1 MRRFAGFFGAT
12 LVCAQ
17 MTGWLAA
24 APVAAQDFTHPKAM
38 QLPAAAFQRPAA
50 AHLQLVLDNG
60 LVAYVAE
67 DRRAPLVTIN
77 AYIGAGIGHGTPG
90 AAEAMAAA
98 LRRGPAGMTRGAFR
112 DALADMQ
119 AEYTVTLGHEET
131 QLSLDVLAE
140 DASAALELMASVIRA
155 PSFESAATGPSA
167 SEASGGVDGG
177 IDYASSLQGAIDLFE
192 SRLFEG
198 HAFARR
204 AEGSRAEGSGPKA
217 EALHED
223 VVRSGNMTL
232 AVAGD
237 IDPVAAR
244 QQVRELFAGIAE
256 GGVDSES
263 MFDPLAAMTTRSL
276 VLADVDRDQGWV
288 VIGHELPVIPPE
300 DEAALHVM
308 DYILG
313 AYHLDSRLYRNSRE
327 LRGLTNDNSSFL
339 QPGVRGPGS
348 YTFRTYGRPEAVRLL
363 VDVTFRQLA
372 LMRNTLVT
380 EDELFVAKGAL
391 VDGIYAER
399 YATGLDAANAYA
411 VEWLR
416 SGSHERSAS
425 YPARIA
431 AVTAEEVQAAARKY
445 IHPDRM
451 TIAVVGPLD
460 RIRSAPAI
468 EGEAQLEDYGKS
480 VTHP

>member
-1 MRRFAGFFGAT
+1 MKGFAGMFSAT
-12 LVCAQ
+12 LALAQ
-17 MTGWLAA
+17 MAVWFSASSA
-24 APVAAQDFTHPKAM
+24 MAQDYTHPKAM
-38 QLPAAAFQRPAA
+38 QLPAPAFQRPAA
-50 AHLQLVLDNG
+50 TDLQLVLDNG
-60 LVAYVAE
+60 LVAYVAL

-77 AYIGAGIGHGTPG
+77 AYIGVGRGHGDPG

-98 LRRGPAGMTRGAFR
+98 LRRGPAGTTQEVFR
-112 DALADMQ
+112 AALADMQ

-140 DASAALELMASVIRA
+140 DANAALELMASVIRA
-155 PSFESAATGPSA
+155 PAFESTATAPSVSAASA
-167 SEASGGVDGG
+167 GVDGG

-204 AEGSRAEGSGPKA
+204 ADGSGAAAKV
-217 EALHED
+217 LHGEMA
-223 VVRSGNMTL
+223 RGGNITL

-237 IDPVAAR
+237 IDPATAR
-244 QQVRELFAGIAE
+244 QQVRALFAGIAE
-256 GGVDSES
+256 GSVDSEAV
-263 MFDPLAAMTTRSL
+263 FDPLAALASRSL

-313 AYHLDSRLYRNSRE
+313 AYHLDSRLYRSSRE

-363 VDVTFRQLA
+363 IDVTFRQLA
-372 LMRNTLVT
+372 LMRDTRVT
-380 EDELFVAKGAL
+380 DDELLVARGAL
-391 VDGIYAER
+391 VDGLYAER

-416 SGSHERSAS
+416 RGSHDRSAS
-425 YPARIA
+425 YPERIA
-431 AVTAEEVQAAARKY
+431 AVTAEKVQAAARKY
-445 IHPDRM
+445 IHPERM

-460 RIRSAPAI
+460 RIRSAAAI
-468 EGEAQLEDYGKS
+468 EGEARLEDYGRPAS
-480 VTHP
+480 PR

>member
-1 MRRFAGFFGAT
+1 MRRFAGLFSAT

-17 MTGWLAA
+17 MAASLAA
-24 APVAAQDFTHPKAM
+24 APAAAQDYTHPKAM
-38 QLPAAAFQRPAA
+38 SLPAPAFQRPAA
-50 AHLQLVLDNG
+50 ADLQLVLDNG

-77 AYIGAGIGHGTPG
+77 AYIGAGSGHGAPG
-90 AAEAMAAA
+90 SAEAMAAA
-98 LRRGPAGMTRGAFR
+98 LRRGPAGMTQAAFR
-112 DALADMQ
+112 AALADMQ

-155 PSFESAATGPSA
+155 PAFESAATGPSV

-198 HAFARR
+198 HAFGRR
-204 AEGSRAEGSGPKA
+204 ADASGAAA
-217 EALHED
+217 EALHGEMA
-223 VVRSGNMTL
+223 RGGNITL

-237 IDPVAAR
+237 IDPTAVR

-256 GGVDSES
+256 GSVDSES
-263 MFDPLAAMTTRSL
+263 AFDPLAAMTSRSM
-276 VLADVDRDQGWV
+276 VLADVDRDQAWV
-288 VIGHELPVIPPE
+288 VIGHELPPIPLE

-313 AYHLDSRLYRNSRE
+313 AYHLDSRLYRSSRE

-339 QPGVRGPGS
+339 RPGVRGPGS

-372 LMRNTLVT
+372 LMRDTLVT
-380 EDELFVAKGAL
+380 DDELFVARGAL

-416 SGSHERSAS
+416 NGSHERSAS

-445 IHPDRM
+445 MHPDRM

-468 EGEAQLEDYGKS
+468 EGEAQLEDYGRS
-480 VTHP
+480 APRP